1 MQSCLQFAS
10 GPSGPVCVCST
21 RGTACRRC
29 APCFGLGPLSRPLAA
44 TQRQGPHLRTACS
57 GTLPPS
63 LPLSWRTGLGSF
75 KETSGS
81 PLLSPPDLRQ
91 GPGPSLQHWRLAHG
105 APPQL
110 AQTSRVRRPVLVSIS
125 SLRQTAPASHQ
136 LFQVFVGPS
145 VDLGQGAHFNPG
157 RRHCSVLE
165 SLLDIALAPP
175 PSPSGYIIQ
184 FLPLHPSLPSLSLL
198 PCLFHLHC
206 YLSFCPCK
214 IK

>member
-110 AQTSRVRRPVLVSIS
+110 AQTSRVRRPVLAFHFFSTTDGPCFPPAFPGFCRPLCRLGAGSTFQPRETALFCAGIS
-125 SLRQTAPASHQ
+125 A
-136 LFQVFVGPS
+136 
-145 VDLGQGAHFNPG
+145 
-157 RRHCSVLE
+157 
-165 SLLDIALAPP
+165 
-175 PSPSGYIIQ
+175 
-184 FLPLHPSLPSLSLL
+184 
-198 PCLFHLHC
+198 
-206 YLSFCPCK
+206 
-214 IK
+214 